1 MVKELHGHFPALF
14 DPPID
19 EGEDGEDAPRAGEEA
34 GSGGGGVF
42 APYGITPFVIT
53 YCKLTNTPIME
64 VYRQSVT
71 HLFYIVS
78 YETVRRRQENEEL
91 KKYRKGYA

>member
-1 MVKELHGHFPALF
+1 M
-14 DPPID
+14 
-19 EGEDGEDAPRAGEEA
+19 
-34 GSGGGGVF
+34 
-42 APYGITPFVIT
+42 IT
-53 YCKLTNTPIME
+53 YCKLTSTPIME